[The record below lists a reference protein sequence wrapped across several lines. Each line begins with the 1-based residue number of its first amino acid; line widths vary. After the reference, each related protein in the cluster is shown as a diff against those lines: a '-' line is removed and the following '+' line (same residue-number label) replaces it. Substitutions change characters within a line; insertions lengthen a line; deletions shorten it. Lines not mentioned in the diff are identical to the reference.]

1 MAISKTTTDYTGKR
15 KDISIFQYPDA
26 LQIGSQDVAP
36 TFGKNPRFCAGV
48 QKLIQKYAIV
58 LLTNISS
65 QSEYPDFGT
74 NFLYRMQSGVAP
86 KDTLLASQIFYAAS
100 HTTVATLQKY
110 QVSNPAI
117 PLDERIA
124 SAELVSISLLG
135 GYVAFA
141 VRITTATGDTVPFI
155 VPLPK

>member
-1 MAISKTTTDYTGKR
+1 MAVSKTTTDYTGRR
-15 KDISIFQYPDA
+15 KDISIFQYPDT
-26 LQIGSQDVAP
+26 LQIGSQDIAP
-36 TFGKNPRFCAGV
+36 TFGKNPRFCAGA

-74 NFLYRMQSGVAP
+74 NFLYRIQAGIAP

-100 HTTVATLQKY
+100 HIAVAALQQY
-110 QVSNPAI
+110 QINNPAI

-124 SAELVSISLLG
+124 SAELVSVSLLG

-155 VPLPK
+155 IPLPR